1 MKFGDYIRKTKTGL
15 QVRMTLCVTV
25 AVLIAS
31 AVILMI
37 MASIFRKEYERELD
51 DRISESIA
59 STTQFITQKIESV
72 ESATNTFASLVS
84 LYADDKQQ
92 IDTILCRSLP
102 AMTDVEGVA
111 LAVRKGYIPGT
122 DKFYERCAYFED
134 DNEIFLNSYDFGEEA
149 ERDSVWLKCVVMGQ
163 NGWEGPTREDES
175 GLDFVGFYTPL
186 YGHNGERI
194 GVAYSFI
201 LLSSLTSTIT
211 QHKSRKDI
219 DVSMYSSDDRMI
231 VAPDDY
237 ILELS
242 PDQMIVR
249 ERIIDKLNWKII
261 YSADR
266 NIVDG
271 KIRKALSVLSLLILL
286 LFLTTSIVI
295 MFTVMYVARPFV
307 RRQHQTERE
316 KAVMDNEMQLAA
328 GVQNNL
334 VPHQFPP
341 FPGRDDIDL
350 HACLHPARK
359 VGGDLYDYFIS
370 DDKLYFCIGDV
381 SGKGVQASLLMAAT
395 HYLFRSVAACMPASE
410 AVGRMN
416 RSLCAD
422 NSQCLFVTF
431 WFGCLNIETMEL
443 EYVNAGHNSPVL
455 VSNGTAGYMPMAEN
469 MPLGVWD
476 EAEFTSNIVKFG
488 AEDVLFLYTDG
499 ITEAMNPE
507 GVEFGKEK
515 TLTAIEVVGKESAAC
530 IIDKMLE
537 QVRQYAS
544 GAVQS
549 DDITMLC
556 LRMRNGLP
564 SCQFGFQG

>member
-1 MKFGDYIRKTKTGL
+1 MKTDDYISKTKTGL
-15 QVRMTLCVTV
+15 QVKMTLYVT
-25 AVLIAS
+25 ATVLIAS
-31 AVILMI
+31 ALVLLV
-37 MASIFRKEYERELD
+37 MASIFRKKYERELD

-59 STTQFITQKIESV
+59 STTQFITQRIGSV
-72 ESATNTFASLVS
+72 ENATNTFASLVP
-84 LYADDKQQ
+84 LQADDKQH
-92 IDTILCRSLP
+92 IDTILSRSLP
-102 AMTDVEGVA
+102 VMKDVQGIAVA
-111 LAVRKGYIPGT
+111 LRKGYIPGT
-122 DKFYERCAYFED
+122 SRFYERCAYFED
-134 DNEIFLNSYDFGEEA
+134 EEVFLNSYDFGDEA
-149 ERDSVWLKCVVMGQ
+149 ERDSVWLKCVVKGL
-163 NGWEGPTREDES
+163 NGWEGPIRSEES
-175 GLDFVGFYTPL
+175 GLDFVGYYTPL

-194 GVAYSFI
+194 GVAYSFV
-201 LLSSLTSTIT
+201 LLSSFTSTIT
-211 QHKSRKDI
+211 RHKSRRDI
-219 DVSMYSSDDRMI
+219 DVSIYNSDNVMI

-249 ERIIDKLNWKII
+249 ERVIDKLGWKII

-271 KIRKALSVLSLLILL
+271 KIRKALSVLALLIFL
-286 LFLTTSIVI
+286 LFLITSIAI

-307 RRQHQTERE
+307 RRQNQTERE
-316 KAVMDNEMQLAA
+316 KAIMDNEMQLAA
-328 GVQNNL
+328 GVQNDL
-334 VPHQFPP
+334 VPHLFPP
-341 FPGRDDIDL
+341 FPGRDDMDL
-350 HACLHPARK
+350 HACLHPARR
-359 VGGDLYDYFIS
+359 VGGDLYDYFLS

-395 HYLFRSVAACMPASE
+395 HYLFRSVAACMSASE

-431 WFGCLNIETMEL
+431 WFGCLNLKTMQL

-455 VSNGTAGYMPMAEN
+455 ISGGKAGYMPMAEN
-469 MPLGVWD
+469 MPLGVWE
-476 EAEFTSNIVKFG
+476 EAEFASSIVKFG
-488 AEDVLFLYTDG
+488 SEDVLLLYTDG
-499 ITEAMNPE
+499 VTEAMNPE

-515 TLTAIEVVGKESAAC
+515 TLAAIEAAANEPAGI
-530 IIDKMLE
+530 IIDRMLG

-556 LRMRNGLP
+556 LRIRNG
-564 SCQFGFQG
+564 FIG